1 MSIKNQKEK
10 RGFRPKEGA
19 EYLGVSLS
27 QFWNLVKVGEIKTIK
42 LSDKV
47 TISTKE
53 VLDNFLD
60 SKMGA

>member
-1 MSIKNQKEK
+1 MLKKTENEK
-10 RGFRPKEGA
+10 RGYRPKESA
-19 EYLGVSLS
+19 DYLGVSIS